1 MAEDY
6 DLAQRL
12 DFMGL
17 DQAARERI
25 RAMRPVIRKEIGPA
39 LASFYDKVRQ
49 VPETKAF
56 FSSEAGIQSAS
67 SRQQGHW
74 DIIASA
80 DYGEAYVTGVRAIGR
95 AHARLGLEPRW
106 YIGGYALICDHLI
119 KAVIKDVFSRGALG
133 FAQAGAA
140 DKAGAA
146 VSTLVK
152 AMLLDMDFAI
162 SIYIET
168 LEEERARLESVRVA
182 AEQRQSAAVAALGDA
197 LSRLAGGDLVSRLDA
212 EVSSEFEQLKADYN
226 AAIGALQATLQAVAG
241 STETIRAS
249 TEEIAQASDDLS
261 RRTEQ
266 QAAGLEETAAALD
279 ELTATVKKAA
289 SGAQQAA
296 DVVSATRTEAQRS
309 GEVVEQAVSAMGEI
323 EKSSGQITQIIGVID
338 EIAFQTNLLALNAG
352 VEAARAGD
360 AGRGFAVVAQEVRAL
375 AQRSADAAKEIKGL
389 ISTSTAQVGAGV
401 KLVGDTGEALKRII
415 EGVGSIDSLVSEM
428 AASSHEQATGLNE
441 VNTAVN
447 QMDQVTQQNA
457 AMVEEVTAAA
467 SSLQSETAE
476 LARQMA
482 QFNTGSDAPASRRP
496 QAADPGRH
504 KPGKNPVAQA
514 QSKLSKLPPNLGAA
528 TAEDLRQWDEF

>member
-1 MAEDY
+1 MAADY

-17 DQAARERI
+17 DQASRERM
-25 RAMRPVIRKEIGPA
+25 RAMRPVIRKEIGAA

-49 VPETKAF
+49 VPETRAF

-67 SRQQGHW
+67 NRQQGHW

-80 DYGEAYVTGVRAIGR
+80 DYGEAYVNGVRAIGR

-106 YIGGYALICDHLI
+106 YIGGYALICDHLV
-119 KAVIKDVFSRGALG
+119 KAVINDVFSKGAFG

-140 DKAGAA
+140 EKAGAA

-182 AEQRQSAAVAALGDA
+182 AEQRQSAAVSALGEA

-212 EVSSEFEQLKADYN
+212 EVSLEFEQLKSDYN
-226 AAIGALQATLQAVAG
+226 AAIDSLQATLQAVAG

-266 QAAGLEETAAALD
+266 QAAGLEQTAAALD

-296 DVVSATRTEAQRS
+296 DVVTATRNEAQRS
-309 GEVVEQAVSAMGEI
+309 GEVVEQAVSAMGQI

-389 ISTSTAQVGAGV
+389 IGASTTQVGAGV

-415 EGVGSIDSLVSEM
+415 QGVGSIDSLVSEM

-457 AMVEEVTAAA
+457 AMVEQATAATQSLKVETNDLSNILGRFNLGW
-467 SSLQSETAE
+467 SS
-476 LARQMA
+476 
-482 QFNTGSDAPASRRP
+482 ASRGRVSAVEAAPTRP
-496 QAADPGRH
+496 LAGGRQPGSVTTQSRGNLAIAASPS
-504 KPGKNPVAQA
+504 V
-514 QSKLSKLPPNLGAA
+514 SW
-528 TAEDLRQWDEF
+528 EEF